1 MALAVSDI
9 FVAALRTSW
18 QQRRALFDI
27 ALLPII
33 CSLVIDL
40 VFEPMLV
47 DRQYTVA
54 LQTNPSGV
62 FIGILALFLL
72 SLLPLSAFAVGWTRH
87 CLIGQQQGAP
97 PVANWTMREMR
108 YFGATLKLLLVYS
121 VCVFVALLIA
131 VSLHGGRMP
140 TSKSLVLIGV
150 ALLFA
155 VGYVLTRLSLV
166 LPAAAVDLRLD
177 FVSSLRYS
185 QGNGWRLFAVLILLL
200 VLAFLGSLLVGTI
213 VTRLLALFFAMPF
226 SIGPRLMSTLI
237 GEIASYALM
246 APLLAALALGFRSLT
261 GWQPNGAI
269 RPLSQPGVDNSGV

>member
-1 MALAVSDI
+1 MALSVPDI
-9 FVAALRTSW
+9 FVAALRLSW
-18 QQRRALFDI
+18 QQRRAVFDI
-27 ALLPII
+27 ALLPLI

-40 VFEPMLV
+40 VFEPLLV

-62 FIGILALFLL
+62 FIGILALLLL

-87 CLIGQQQGAP
+87 CLFGPQEQAP
-97 PVANWTMREMR
+97 TVASWTMREMR

-121 VCVFVALLIA
+121 VCVFVVLLVA

-150 ALLFA
+150 VLLFT

-166 LPAAAVDLRLD
+166 LPAAAVDVRLD

-185 QGNGWRLFAVLILLL
+185 QSNGWRLFAVLILLL
-200 VLAFLGSLLVGTI
+200 LLAFLGSLLVSTVAI
-213 VTRLLALFFAMPF
+213 RLLALVFATPF
-226 SIGPRLMSTLI
+226 SIGPTLVAKLV

-246 APLLAALALGFRSLT
+246 APLLAAMALGFRQLT
-261 GWQPNGAI
+261 GWQPNGSV
-269 RPLSQPGVDNSGV
+269 RPLSQRGADNSSV